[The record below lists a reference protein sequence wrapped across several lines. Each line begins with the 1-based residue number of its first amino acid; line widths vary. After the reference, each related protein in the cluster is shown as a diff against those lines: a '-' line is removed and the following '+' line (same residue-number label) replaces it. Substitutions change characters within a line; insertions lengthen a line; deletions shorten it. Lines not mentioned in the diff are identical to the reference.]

1 MTTAPPNAWTGHRA
15 SPGLAGPGGA
25 PPTDPAYATASVRL
39 AAARA
44 GACCAVLVCLAAV
57 LSATPAGATESFL
70 SPIGPTAAGQREHFG
85 VVIALIM
92 IAVLPVLIGTPLL
105 FWFYRRGNAK
115 ARYAPTWEFNS
126 WLEIAM
132 WAVPTISVAAM
143 AVMLVQATHKL
154 DPYRPLS
161 GQPVRVDVIGLD
173 WKWLFLYR
181 DLGLASVGELVVPV
195 GQPVSLR
202 LTSDTVMQS
211 FWVPEVAG
219 QIYAMPGMR
228 TELNLLVDREA
239 TTRGENTQYNGS
251 GFPHQEFVVRAVSEA
266 DFAAW
271 AQADEN
277 APALTEDTYRTVAK
291 QSILSGLR
299 TDLGLEGDGPIKFAL
314 GAPSLFD
321 QVIARYRGT
330 APVTHEAQP
339 GSPEYRIE
347 ASLLPGPDEVWTAL
361 SCGPVVAPI
370 ASVWEAN
377 DG

>member
-1 MTTAPPNAWTGHRA
+1 MTKAPPNPRTGRRA
-15 SPGLAGPGGA
+15 QHGESRPRRCLVPTLPPLRWAASLA
-25 PPTDPAYATASVRL
+25 L
-39 AAARA
+39 AAL
-44 GACCAVLVCLAAV
+44 GAAAI
-57 LSATPAGATESFL
+57 LATPAGATESFL
-70 SPIGPTAAGQREHFG
+70 SPIGPTAEGQREHLG
-85 VVIALIM
+85 VVMVLIM
-92 IAVLPVLIGTPLL
+92 IAVLPVLVGTPLL
-105 FWFYRRGNAK
+105 FWFYRRSNAK

-126 WLEIAM
+126 WLEVAM

-143 AVMLVQATHKL
+143 AVMLIQATHRL

-181 DLGLASVGELVVPV
+181 DHGVASVGELVVPV
-195 GQPVSLR
+195 GRPVALR

-228 TELNLLVDREA
+228 TELHLLVDREA

-271 AQADEN
+271 TQPDEG

-291 QSILSGLR
+291 QSILAGLR
-299 TDLGLEGDGPIKFAL
+299 TDLGLEGDGPIQFTL

-321 QVIARYRGT
+321 QVVARYRGS

-339 GSPEYRIE
+339 GSPQYKIE
-347 ASLLPGPDEVWTAL
+347 ASLLPGPDEVWTAF
-361 SCGPVVAPI
+361 SCGPVVAPM
-370 ASVWEAN
+370 ASLLEAN